1 MAQIKKVEALVET
14 LLDTL
19 DSEQLLKM
27 LDPCTKLKITLTIE
41 RGQLEVTADGDYK
54 ITQIKHFDLAKK
66 EEPMTE
72 ALWKKLFSLRAFSKS
87 PERAGDVKLREVL
100 LHIKK
105 HGHISH
111 EEGVYHQSAIND
123 ILKGN
128 AVECRMVGLRPKEGG
143 SPDRFQICEIR

>member
-1 MAQIKKVEALVET
+1 MAQIKKVEDLVQSI
-14 LLDTL
+14 LDGL

-41 RGQLEVTADGDYK
+41 RGQIEVTADSDYK
-54 ITQIKHFDLAKK
+54 ITGIKHFDLVKS
-66 EEPMTE
+66 ETMTE
-72 ALWKKLFSLRAFSKS
+72 ALWKKVFSLRAFSNN
-87 PERAGDVKLREVL
+87 PERAGDKQLKEVL

-111 EEGVYHQSAIND
+111 EDGVYQQSAIND

-128 AVECRMVGLRPKEGG
+128 SVECRMVGLRPKEGG